1 MAADAWVVYNKWK
14 QTMASGEADLDADTF
29 KVGLYQSTSNAASG
43 AATHDALADITNEV
57 ANGSGY
63 TTGGATLGSVTWT
76 ESSGTVTFD
85 FADPSWTAS
94 GGSIVARFAVVYDD
108 TIATAGIV
116 DAPVGYS
123 LLDNTPADVTT
134 TDGNTLTL
142 VIHANGMFT
151 LA

>member
-1 MAADAWVVYNKWK
+1 MAADAWVVYNKFK
-14 QTMASGEADLDADTF
+14 QTLGSGAVDMDADTF
-29 KVGLYQSTSNAASG
+29 KVGLYQSTSNAESAV
-43 AATHDALADITNEV
+43 ATIDELADITNEV

-63 TTGGATLGSVTWT
+63 TTGGATLTGVTWT

-85 FADPSWTAS
+85 FTDPSWTAS
-94 GGSIVARFAVVYDD
+94 GGSIAARFAVVYDD
-108 TIATAGIV
+108 TATSPA

-142 VIHANGMFT
+142 QINASGMFT